1 MIYIFILLFTK
12 HFVFDFILQTPYQY
26 LNKGKYGHPGGL
38 LHSGLQAVATLAI
51 LGPWAALIDFVVHY
65 HVDWAK
71 VKINAKYGWKAD
83 NSEKFWW
90 LLGLDQYLHAL
101 TYIFL
106 AWKFT

>member
-1 MIYIFILLFTK
+1 MNLDQIPAK
-12 HFVFDFILQTPYQY
+12 
-26 LNKGKYGHPGGL
+26 
-38 LHSGLQAVATLAI
+38 TLAWYVQ
-51 LGPWAALIDFVVHY
+51 LAAHP
-65 HVDWAK
+65 
-71 VKINAKYGWKAD
+71 GWKAD